1 LVMPPASVIAIDGP
15 AASGKSTLAC
25 ALAERLGYL
34 YFDTGVMYR
43 AVTLMALELGIPIG
57 DESAISDLAQR
68 LDIDVQP
75 ALGQDPPYRV
85 VVNGES
91 VTEKLRTQAVDSH
104 VSEVST
110 YRSVRAAMTRRQ
122 REIGERGQV
131 IMVGR
136 DIGTVVLPE
145 ADLKI
150 YLEASV
156 EARARR
162 RWQELEAHGDNV
174 KFDEVLASMQARD
187 EIDSSRELAPLKAAD
202 DAVRLDNTSLSIAET
217 VEKVASMV
225 AGAG

>member
-1 LVMPPASVIAIDGP
+1 MPPASVIAIDGP